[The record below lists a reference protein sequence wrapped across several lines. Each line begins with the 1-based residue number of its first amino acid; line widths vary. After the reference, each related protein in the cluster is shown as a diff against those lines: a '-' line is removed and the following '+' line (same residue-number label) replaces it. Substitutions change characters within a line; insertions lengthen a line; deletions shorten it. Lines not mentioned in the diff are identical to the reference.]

1 MRSMYKGTLGFGLVA
16 IPIQLFKALSDESV
30 EVHLVHR
37 ACGNRI
43 KYQKICPYCDQRVEA
58 EDISRAAPLPD
69 GRMVI
74 LPDSSD
80 RAKSK
85 DRTVTILSFH
95 TLSEIDPVYYYQ
107 AYWVRPATGGAKA
120 YWLLVDAMK
129 SAQQVALADFTLRQR
144 KRLAVIRP
152 FGSQGLMLHSMHY
165 PEALRSEEIFEPE
178 PDITFTPKE
187 HDLAVQL
194 LAHMQETF
202 VPESFPNQER
212 QDLLLQIEAL
222 VPSARMPASSLDASA
237 EVQDLMAQLKASMA
251 KKSSQKSG
259 QGVS

>member
-16 IPIQLFKALSDESV
+16 IPIQLFKAVSDESV
-30 EVHLVHR
+30 EIHLVHK

-58 EDISRAAPLPD
+58 DDIGRAAPLPD

-74 LPDSSD
+74 LPSPPEPPKSSD
-80 RAKSK
+80 RA
-85 DRTVTILSFH
+85 VTILSFH
-95 TLSEIDPVYYYQ
+95 ALSEIDPVYYHQ

-120 YWLLVDAMK
+120 YALLADAMNT
-129 SAQQVALADFTLRQR
+129 SRQVALADFTLRQH

-152 FGSQGLMLHSMHY
+152 FRDQGLMLHSMHY
-165 PEALRSEEIFEPE
+165 PEALRTEGIVDPAPE
-178 PDITFTPKE
+178 MTFTAKE
-187 HDLAVQL
+187 RDLASQL

-212 QDLLLQIEAL
+212 RDLLAHIEAL
-222 VPSARMPASSLDASA
+222 VPSARMPASSLEASA
-237 EVQDLMAQLKASMA
+237 EVQDLMAQLQASMA
-251 KKSSQKSG
+251 KKSD